1 MTDLFGQPDPIIRVV
16 DFECTGLTDDALVCE
31 VGYTD
36 LNPVTRMV
44 GATHSYLC
52 RVDQMPPDTRAIH
65 HIRASDTAGLPP
77 YDRRILYE
85 EAVRAGVY
93 AWGAHSAEHEAKY
106 MIGSMPLFCTTKEI
120 GRA

>member
-1 MTDLFGQPDPIIRVV
+1 
-16 DFECTGLTDDALVCE
+16 
-31 VGYTD
+31 
-36 LNPVTRMV
+36 MV

-106 MIGSMPLFCTTKEI
+106 MIGSMPLFCTNKAALRLWPDAPRHGVFALLYWLEI
-120 GRA
+120 GRASCRESVCQYV

>member
-52 RVDQMPPDTRAIH
+52 RVDQMTPDTRAIH

-77 YDRRILYE
+77 YDRRILHERTEEHTYE
-85 EAVRAGVY
+85 LQVIMRTSYDVFR
-93 AWGAHSAEHEAKY
+93 
-106 MIGSMPLFCTTKEI
+106 LTKQQKNKQ
-120 GRA
+120 AQKPN